1 MPGSKGNQNAAGHG
15 LYSANPPARI
25 ADLAL
30 VPESLSLERVGELAR
45 DMGDAALAIS
55 QELAE
60 AQGDGNRGTALIVRY
75 ADVASELHQFSA
87 EAEGVTGIKPAT
99 LGKLS
104 VDQFERLLRNQAR
117 ELHLVLAQCKS
128 AYQAIQAR
136 REVNRSG
143 VIMGGE
149 VRKEGDQI
157 VEVVGGEINPVLFY
171 LAGHMRTAKRL
182 LKQFA
187 ANKAWQ
193 LANVAGE
200 GDLVARVWSGIQ
212 ISEQKEEGR

>member
-25 ADLAL
+25 PDLAL

-45 DMGDAALAIS
+45 DMADAALAIS

-60 AQGDGNRGTALIVRY
+60 AQGEGSRGTMLIVLY
-75 ADVASELHQFSA
+75 AEVANELHQFAA
-87 EAEGVTGIKPAT
+87 EAQGVTGIKPAT
-99 LGKLS
+99 LGRLS
-104 VDQFERLLRNQAR
+104 VDQFERLMRNQAR

-128 AYQAIQAR
+128 AYQAIEAR
-136 REVNRSG
+136 REVARSG
-143 VIMGGE
+143 VFIGGE

-157 VEVVGGEINPVLFY
+157 VEVVGGEINPVLHY
-171 LAGHMRTAKRL
+171 LAGHMRAAKRL

-193 LANVAGE
+193 MANVGE

-212 ISEQKEEGR
+212 ISEQKEDGDE